1 MRKVSVDKL
10 EPGMKLAKP
19 VMAASGIA
27 LLGEGT
33 ELNEKRIERIRDMN
47 ITAVVVE
54 GVATQVVPKEEM
66 LNRLDAR
73 FKNVED
79 KPYMNMLKKAV
90 KEHIEGLYE

>member
-79 KPYMNMLKKAV
+79 KPYMSMLKKAV